1 MIVILDSATPHTG
14 PQHRAAQLRVAQLR
28 ESLAGDTRVSLPSGE
43 TPGALRLAMQAA
55 AQDIQASDDDLALIN
70 ERHSGLALTADD
82 VVVFQDYALHNQ
94 RLTHRSL
101 QFTRGALNTLA
112 ARARDGRSV
121 IRDHMWRDLIGSVFD
136 ADVVEAT
143 VRGVVAPDGGAVAW
157 LRLRWYAVLTDDT
170 SPERRSLIQD
180 CRTGVLRFGSV
191 GVIGG
196 SWDFQEIETENGW
209 DYWYLI
215 DDDGSDGQPGS
226 LDLQEYSRT
235 VMGAAQGAG
244 DHKFSG
250 QADSLDSPQ
259 PAPRREAPS
268 KT

>member
-1 MIVILDSATPHTG
+1 MIVIQSSASSRHG
-14 PQHRAAQLRVAQLR
+14 EARLVQLR
-28 ESLAGDTRVSLPSGE
+28 ERLAVDTRVSLPSGE
-43 TPGALRLAMQAA
+43 APGALRLAMQAA

-70 ERHSGLALTADD
+70 ERHSGLALSVDD
-82 VVVFQDYALHNQ
+82 VVVFQDYALHNR

-101 QFTRGALNTLA
+101 QFTRGALDALA

-121 IRDHMWRDLIGSVFD
+121 IRDHRWRDLIGSVFD

-143 VRGVVAPDGGAVAW
+143 VRGVEAAW

-191 GVIGG
+191 GVMGG
-196 SWDFQEIETENGW
+196 SWEFQEIETEDGW

-215 DDDGSDGQPGS
+215 DDDGADGQPGS

-250 QADSLDSPQ
+250 QADGDVTSPALDSLQ
-259 PAPRREAPS
+259 PAPRRDAPS
-268 KT
+268 KTIDLCVL